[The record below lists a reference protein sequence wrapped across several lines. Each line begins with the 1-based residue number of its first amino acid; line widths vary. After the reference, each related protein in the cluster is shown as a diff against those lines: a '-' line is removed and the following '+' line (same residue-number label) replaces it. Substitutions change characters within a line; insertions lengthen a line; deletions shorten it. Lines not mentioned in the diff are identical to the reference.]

1 MGFLA
6 TSIVLSV
13 VATVLLNVVPR
24 LFPRQ
29 SQSLGRRLDERLT
42 DMAER
47 TPPGEQSD
55 GPRVQVFFPWRAM
68 LIGSVLLTVLL
79 NVVPRLL

>member
-1 MGFLA
+1 M

-13 VATVLLNVVPR
+13 VATVALNVVPR

-29 SQSLGRRLDERLT
+29 TRSIGERIERRA
-42 DMAER
+42 AER
-47 TPPGEQSD
+47 VDRSPNGASEQ
-55 GPRVQVFFPWRAM
+55 PRVQVFFPWKAM

-79 NVVPRLL
+79 NVVPRLF